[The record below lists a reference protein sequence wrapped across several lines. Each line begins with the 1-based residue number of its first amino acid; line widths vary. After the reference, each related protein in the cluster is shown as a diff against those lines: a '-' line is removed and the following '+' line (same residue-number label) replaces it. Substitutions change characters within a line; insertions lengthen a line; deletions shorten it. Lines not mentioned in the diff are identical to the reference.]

1 MLDEVK
7 NELFINM
14 FDERFVFFVIVPI
27 VLSVLFLLA
36 VDWRERRRLLREKR
50 NR

>member
-14 FDERFVFFVIVPI
+14 FDERFVFFFVIVPI

-36 VDWRERRRLLREKR
+36 VDWRER
-50 NR
+50 